1 MIERDVS
8 RSSSVSTRSGP
19 GTSSSRS
26 TSSVSNRFLGL
37 PIAPRPLSATSA
49 IGRKYSANRLIDA
62 QADKVG
68 LQLFRA
74 GKGGAQ
80 MVGQGAV
87 ARHADRLLLA
97 LKGVFGHQAVLGLA
111 EDEADGGLVVGVP
124 EEVVDGGEVEAHLAG
139 VLGLEVRHLEL
150 DDDVA
155 AQAEVVEEEVE
166 EEVPAAHGQRI
177 LGADEGEA
185 GAQLE
190 EEATDLLDQPPVEVA
205 LLGLVAEVE
214 EVENVGVFEGRAG
227 EVGLRRGED
236 AVEVVEGLPLPAV
249 EAGLDL
255 VQEDGPRPA
264 VLSGLLRVPEAVLPP
279 LQPLDQKD
287 VMPPGKGRERG
298 GRLGQVQ
305 FSHRLCEN
313 WG

>member
-37 PIAPRPLSATSA
+37 PIAPRPLSATSVT
-49 IGRKYSANRLIDA
+49 GRKYSASRLIDA

-68 LQLFRA
+68 LELLRA
-74 GKGGAQ
+74 GEGIAQ
-80 MVGQGAV
+80 VVGHQAV

-111 EDEADGGLVVGVP
+111 EDEADGGLVVGMP

-150 DDDVA
+150 DDHVA
-155 AQAEVVEEEVE
+155 AQAEVVEEKVE
-166 EEVPAAHGQRI
+166 EEVPAVHGQRV

-185 GAQLE
+185 GAQLD
-190 EEATDLLDQPPVEVA
+190 EEAADLLDQPPVEVA

-214 EVENVGVFEGRAG
+214 EVEDVGIFEGLAG

-236 AVEVVEGLPLPAV
+236 AVEVVEGLALPAM

-255 VQEDGPRPA
+255 VHEDGPRPA
-264 VLSGLLRVPEAVLPP
+264 VGDGLVHVERPYGLILDLLHDPHDVPPWNL
-279 LQPLDQKD
+279 
-287 VMPPGKGRERG
+287 
-298 GRLGQVQ
+298 
-305 FSHRLCEN
+305 
-313 WG
+313 